1 MADELIQAHVLIAD
15 DAPTVRQSLR
25 MTLAQCGISRVDVA
39 STIGETRRRL
49 RNTQYDIVLCDF
61 HFGEGMNGQELLE
74 ELRQSGD
81 LPLYTI
87 WIMITAEAGYEKVVA
102 VAEIGPDDYLIK
114 PFTGALLTQ
123 RLKLAWK
130 RKRFL
135 KRVYDRINEDDISGA
150 IKVAKSLIPQAEGF
164 RNDLMR
170 LLSNLLL
177 EAGQLEEARE
187 LFEEIL
193 TQRMVPWA
201 KLGVAKALIR
211 QGKKVQGESKLQA
224 AIVEHVQYVDAYE
237 ELASMYMTDGRLD
250 QAMAIFEKCLALTP
264 NNISRLQKAGNLAN
278 MLGDSSKAKRML
290 GRAVKCGGNSAAL
303 SADTVLQ
310 LALAAR
316 REKNSSDAEKYLRLV
331 KEIARKDNTVKNK
344 VIDLLATAIYD
355 NKPVLLDGIKDYLNH
370 PELTQEIASS
380 FIMAADLIYP
390 ATMAGEI
397 PNNEVVPYKWLHHIS
412 QRFITT
418 RHVSGLLESAA
429 NLRPVWKNYIQTIGH
444 EINELNNTGVQL
456 MLKSEYIEAINL
468 LLPNA
473 QSTCNHRLMLSSSH
487 AIVKYIKATD
497 AVETQE
503 RNDLIALARGFIDR
517 LQGMIDVATYH
528 SLSQDL
534 QVLAAL
540 NSADINF
547 QLDK

>member
-344 VIDLLATAIYD
+344 VIDLLASAIYD